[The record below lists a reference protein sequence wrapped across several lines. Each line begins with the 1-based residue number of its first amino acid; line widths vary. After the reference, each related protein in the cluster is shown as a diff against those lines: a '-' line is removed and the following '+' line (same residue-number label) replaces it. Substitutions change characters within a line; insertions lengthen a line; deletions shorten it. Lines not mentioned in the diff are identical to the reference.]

1 MLDLSTYLGIPLMY
15 DNRKDKLLPSSE
27 VVIGETCVIP
37 LEDVRATL
45 LNKTIK
51 YPDYVYV
58 EYRRMF
64 HKDHEKKFME
74 HNLKHNLLIIPPN
87 LLGIEFAKTHC
98 YTSPH
103 KVDNSMAVV
112 LECVYGVMTVVL
124 QTRKPRENLEDPAEV
139 FEVGILKAKRGE
151 KVVIPSG
158 YDFTIVNTRSQ
169 VSVISKVFSC
179 DYRLDYRTIQKE
191 QGLAYYVIRKN
202 ARQEN
207 VINPKYRYVPKLNKK
222 VKPADLMKKYKIDHK
237 TSLYEQVLKNPKK
250 FVSLLARAK

>member
-1 MLDLSTYLGIPLMY
+1 MY
-15 DNRKDKLLPSSE
+15 DNRKDKLIPSLD
-27 VVIGETCVIP
+27 VVIGNTETIP
-37 LEDVRATL
+37 LDDVRATL
-45 LNKTIK
+45 LNKTIR
-51 YPDYVYV
+51 YPDYVYI

-64 HKDHEKKFME
+64 SKNDEKKFNE
-74 HNLKHNLLIIPPN
+74 NNLKHNLLIIPPN

-103 KVDNSMAVV
+103 KEESHMACI

-124 QTRKPRENLEDPAEV
+124 QARKPRVIAEDPAEV

-169 VSVISKVFSC
+169 VSVISKIFMC

-207 VINPKYRYVPKLNKK
+207 VINPKYRFVPKLNKK
-222 VKPADLMKKYKIDHK
+222 VKPADLMKKYKIDQK
-237 TSLYEQVLKNPKK
+237 TSLYQQALKNPKK
-250 FVSLLARAK
+250 FTSLLIKAK